1 VGLRQN
7 CGHTWNPNGE
17 SGGSRR
23 KTWLWV
29 LGWICL
35 FPVPLT
41 ILLLRKKDM
50 KPAVKY
56 GIIVTAW
63 LLFFVIGMTG
73 NSKSNFPQ
81 VDTPSQN
88 ISMKAEQPTENATED
103 TTFPKIGADTQEIS
117 LDEYIEADVTQVVA
131 TSQTESM
138 QAAQSTEI
146 NTEDTVVSETETATQ
161 EISLNEYIE
170 NIVDK
175 YNTQTTEELVF
186 VEDFTPSEKESDH
199 YRTEFRLLAFNEA
212 IGKSYMLGDKVV
224 DLVASPTIFGEISFR
239 VYTNNASLKQVI
251 ALIQGI
257 SPIID
262 KNLTATEL
270 QETVTEV
277 SKKKTANGY
286 YYGELGITLF
296 GSDENGYELMIK
308 ND

>member
-1 VGLRQN
+1 
-7 CGHTWNPNGE
+7 
-17 SGGSRR
+17 
-23 KTWLWV
+23 
-29 LGWICL
+29 
-35 FPVPLT
+35 
-41 ILLLRKKDM
+41 M
-50 KPAVKY
+50 
-56 GIIVTAW
+56 
-63 LLFFVIGMTG
+63 
-73 NSKSNFPQ
+73 
-81 VDTPSQN
+81 
-88 ISMKAEQPTENATED
+88 
-103 TTFPKIGADTQEIS
+103 
-117 LDEYIEADVTQVVA
+117 QVVA

-239 VYTNNASLKQVI
+239 VYTNNESLKQVI